1 MNYMTEEL
9 SDYEKKLNTEPD
21 SIEKLI
27 WINDL
32 AQKTQIENPIRA
44 IAILEDAVTLGEK
57 LYQQDESVAA
67 YLLNSCF
74 SKAVLYFHTGNYS
87 HVINCVYRA
96 LPMLLKH
103 KDEVMHGRLL
113 NILAAANFHLG
124 NTAEGFQFS
133 WQALEILE
141 KTEETFWIATIY
153 NNLGLQYLN
162 MAHFEWAERYF
173 FQAIEVLEG
182 FEKQSKTYAEIY
194 NNLCQLY
201 LEIKQYEKALDYGRK
216 AVDYYKQSH
225 DSFGEADT
233 LMNLGRVYQTTKN
246 IQLAKKSYEKALS
259 LTRKYNL
266 RFLELNALIR
276 LGEISIEEKETET
289 ALSYLKMGL
298 SLAEDI
304 GAKRELYKLHRLLS
318 RVYKQES
325 EFALSLEHFEQFYRI
340 EQQVFDDR
348 EKQRI
353 KSLEIMHQVES
364 TRKDAEQYRAKSEIL
379 EEKLEKQQVVQKNLE
394 QLSITD
400 PLTGL
405 YNRRHFD
412 KIVQDDLTR
421 SNLSEKKSAF
431 IMLDIDHFKAVN
443 DQFGHLAGDQ
453 VLVTLASLMRE
464 TLRQFDLIWRIGG
477 EEFVIWL
484 PETKCKQAL
493 LVAERFRTRIME
505 KTFSFEGNQVHITVS
520 LGVACT
526 EDPSVRLTELFNQAD
541 QALYQAKAA
550 GRNRVARYQG

>member
-1 MNYMTEEL
+1 MTEEIT
-9 SDYEKKLNTEPD
+9 DYNEKLNKMPD

-27 WINDL
+27 WINEL
-32 AQKTQIENPIRA
+32 VQKIQIENPIRA
-44 IAILEDAVTLGEK
+44 IAVLEDAVTLGEK
-57 LYQQDESVAA
+57 LYQQDESVAG
-67 YLLNSCF
+67 YLLNNCF
-74 SKAVLYFHTGNYS
+74 SKAVLYFHTGNYT

-103 KDEVMHGRLL
+103 KDEILHGKLL

-141 KTEETFWIATIY
+141 KTKEPFWITTIY

-162 MAHFEWAERYF
+162 MQNYEWAERYF
-173 FQAIEVLEG
+173 FQAIERLQG
-182 FEKQSKTYAEIY
+182 FDEKSKAYAEVY

-201 LEIKQYEKALDYGRK
+201 LETKQYQKAMDYGNQ
-216 AVDYYKQSH
+216 AVDYYRQSH
-225 DSFGEADT
+225 DSFGQADT
-233 LMNLGRVYQTTKN
+233 LINLGQVYQTIKN
-246 IQLAKKSYEKALS
+246 IQLAKHAYEEALT

-276 LGEISIEEKETET
+276 LGEVCIEEKETET
-289 ALSYLKMGL
+289 AFLYLRHGL

-340 EQQVFDDR
+340 EQQVLDDK

-353 KSLEIMHQVES
+353 KSLEIINQVES
-364 TRKDAEQYRAKSEIL
+364 TRKDVEQYRTKSRVL
-379 EEKLEKQQVVQKNLE
+379 EQKLEKQQVVQENLE
-394 QLSITD
+394 KLTITD

-412 KIVQDDLTR
+412 KLIHDELTHATLSR
-421 SNLSEKKSAF
+421 SRSAF

-464 TLRQFDLIWRIGG
+464 ELRQFDLIWRIGG
-477 EEFVIWL
+477 EEFVIFL
-484 PETKCKQAL
+484 PETKCKQAI
-493 LVAERFRTRIME
+493 LVAERFRTRIAE
-505 KTFSFEGNQVHITVS
+505 KTFSFEENEVQLTVS

-526 EDPSVRLTELFNQAD
+526 EDPIVRLTELFDQAD
-541 QALYQAKAA
+541 QAMYAAKQA
-550 GRNRVARYQG
+550 GRNQVASYRG